1 MGSYFGYAVAVTD
14 INNDGYDDLV
24 VGAPTFMRP
33 GFSGRLEELGK
44 VYVYLQRG
52 PLHLQPAQTHLLGSQ
67 VFGRFGTSL
76 APLGDLNQDG
86 FNDMAI
92 GCPYGGD
99 LQQGL
104 VFIHNGHA
112 GGLKNRPTQVLSGQW
127 ASSSFPASF
136 GFALRG
142 NMDIDQNG
150 YPDLIVG
157 AFGLDKAVLYRARP
171 IVRASASLTVQPT
184 MFNQEEKTCS
194 LVKQDKNI
202 SVSCASTRFCL
213 EAHGKH
219 LPSHLVFVVEV
230 QLDSAKQNQKESVR
244 RALFLESQQPTL
256 VKALNL
262 TNGERFC
269 CETKIYLRAEEE
281 FRDKLSPI
289 DISLNFSLGPQVAPD
304 QHGLSPILNYQ
315 TEQRVEQ
322 KAQIQ
327 LDCGEDNICVPD
339 LKLAVIG

>member
-14 INNDGYDDLV
+14 INSDGYDDLV

-99 LQQGL
+99 HQQGL

-219 LPSHLVFVVEV
+219 LRSHL
-230 QLDSAKQNQKESVR
+230 
-244 RALFLESQQPTL
+244 
-256 VKALNL
+256 
-262 TNGERFC
+262 
-269 CETKIYLRAEEE
+269 
-281 FRDKLSPI
+281 
-289 DISLNFSLGPQVAPD
+289 
-304 QHGLSPILNYQ
+304 
-315 TEQRVEQ
+315 
-322 KAQIQ
+322 
-327 LDCGEDNICVPD
+327 
-339 LKLAVIG
+339 

>member
-1 MGSYFGYAVAVTD
+1 
-14 INNDGYDDLV
+14 
-24 VGAPTFMRP
+24 
-33 GFSGRLEELGK
+33 
-44 VYVYLQRG
+44 
-52 PLHLQPAQTHLLGSQ
+52 
-67 VFGRFGTSL
+67 
-76 APLGDLNQDG
+76 
-86 FNDMAI
+86 MAI

-99 LQQGL
+99 HQQGL

-157 AFGLDKAVLYRARP
+157 AFGLDKAVLYRYNYP
-171 IVRASASLTVQPT
+171 LCIFT
-184 MFNQEEKTCS
+184 
-194 LVKQDKNI
+194 
-202 SVSCASTRFCL
+202 
-213 EAHGKH
+213 
-219 LPSHLVFVVEV
+219 
-230 QLDSAKQNQKESVR
+230 LDSAKQNQKESVR

-256 VKALNL
+256 VKTLNL

-304 QHGLSPILNYQ
+304 QHDLSPILNYQ

-322 KAQIQ
+322 KVGS
-327 LDCGEDNICVPD
+327 LSTGSSP
-339 LKLAVIG
+339 L